1 MNQKPTPR
9 SAVPAD
15 VRRAELV
22 AEAMGGLDSL
32 EEFPLEEQ
40 TAKLT
45 EAQAVL
51 QAVLNNDPSITQ
63 LGIPGVAR

>member
-1 MNQKPTPR
+1 MNQQPTPR

-32 EEFPLEEQ
+32 EEFPLEER

>member
-1 MNQKPTPR
+1 M
-9 SAVPAD
+9 
-15 VRRAELV
+15 RRTELV
-22 AEAMGGLDSL
+22 AEAMVGLDSL
-32 EEFPLEEQ
+32 EELPLEEQ